1 MSGLGTLVTAT
12 DYNRVVGYD
21 PTTDLYTFNAVW
33 GKGSG
38 KFGYGQTPAPNLEN
52 PSTNDII
59 VEADLWATY
68 PPSPPT
74 GLLNKVALAGLHQGT
89 AITQIFNT
97 PSAPAPGA
105 TILADVLTKT
115 TSSIEN
121 LYTNHLNAAGQGASI
136 PYQVVNENTWRNSIE
151 FTHTVTFADAESTRF
166 FFNCGGQLA
175 LTFGAAPGIQI
186 NALMANLAQNAGTV
200 VFSSPNV
207 ETIKIAGTDY
217 KGVTKVGGTNPLAL
231 DPRFTTERY
240 GVESFN
246 SIVSTVGYYGMS
258 TSYQEVFKQSVGG
271 FPSLQPRYH
280 YYDGS
285 YISVSVKSNGPVGVY
300 GDNGNVITIKTL
312 WDQIPNG
319 LQVTAGTSTT
329 LSVRPPLLRTGMTRS
344 WGIPVVSGV
353 VSGN

>member
-1 MSGLGTLVTAT
+1 MSGIGTLVTAA
-12 DYNRVVGYD
+12 DYNAIVGFD
-21 PTTDLYTFNAVW
+21 PTTNLDTFNAVW
-33 GKGSG
+33 GTGSG
-38 KFGYGQTPAPNLEN
+38 KYGYGQTPLDNLDDPNANYITIASDKWITLVN
-52 PSTNDII
+52 
-59 VEADLWATY
+59 A
-68 PPSPPT
+68 
-74 GLLNKVALAGLHQGT
+74 VALTGLHQGT
-89 AITQIFNT
+89 STTQIKNT
-97 PSAPAPGA
+97 PLMPAPGG
-105 TILADVLTKT
+105 LVQSDVLTKT
-115 TSSIEN
+115 ASNIIN
-121 LYTNHLNAAGQGASI
+121 LYSNHLNAAGQGTTI
-136 PYQVVNENTWRNSIE
+136 PYQVVNDNTWRNSIE
-151 FTHTVTFADAESTRF
+151 FTHTVTFADPESTRY

-186 NALMANLAQNAGTV
+186 NALMANLSQNAGTV

-246 SIVSTVGYYGMS
+246 SIASTYGYYGMS
-258 TSYQEVFKQSVGG
+258 TSYVEVFKQSVGG

-285 YISVSVKSNGPVGVY
+285 YISVSVKCNGPQGVH

-312 WDQIPNG
+312 WDQVPNG